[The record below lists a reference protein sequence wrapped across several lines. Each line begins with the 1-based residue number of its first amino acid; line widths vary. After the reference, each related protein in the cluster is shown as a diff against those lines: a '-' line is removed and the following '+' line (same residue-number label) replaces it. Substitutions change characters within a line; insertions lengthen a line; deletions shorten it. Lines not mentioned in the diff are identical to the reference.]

1 VTNEGR
7 PWAYIPPELAAKV
20 RRGLA
25 DEMMEEIHRRI
36 PEYARRWDDAF
47 ATVIRSAI
55 DRVIDEILRRVADDE
70 DGEHPT
76 ERARCGQRSGR
87 PRGEASEPGSPSE
100 PVGDFFRGIGRSVAR
115 EGRGLDTLQTAIR
128 VAGLAVWR
136 RISADA
142 ERLRLSAQLL
152 CVLGETVMLIQDEVA
167 AAAAEGYAQA
177 EAAVAG
183 ELTRRRNQLV
193 NLLLARP
200 PAAAE
205 DILELA
211 RVARWPV
218 PRTVAAVALYE
229 RRQGVGR
236 PALPPDILADLS
248 RSKPCL
254 IVPDPDGPGR
264 GRLLDTA
271 LTDWVAA
278 VGPTVR
284 LSEVSR
290 SMRWA
295 RQGLDLVRR
304 GLIADDTVVR
314 CAEHMSTLILFQD
327 EDLLSALSARQLE
340 PLSHLRPSQ
349 QDRLAETLLAW
360 LQAGRNAN
368 EVAVRLHVHP
378 QTVRYRLRQLDDLF
392 GDRLQDPDLRFE
404 LEIVLRARALLS
416 GDAPTREPTEGQ
428 VISLRR

>member
-1 VTNEGR
+1 MTNEGR
-7 PWAYIPPELAAKV
+7 PWAYIPPELAVKV

-25 DEMMEEIHRRI
+25 EEMTDEIHRRI

-47 ATVIRSAI
+47 AAVIRSAV
-55 DRVIDEILRRVADDE
+55 DRVIDEVLIRVADA
-70 DGEHPT
+70 GEGERPIGAPT
-76 ERARCGQRSGR
+76 E
-87 PRGEASEPGSPSE
+87 
-100 PVGDFFRGIGRSVAR
+100 PVADFFRAVGRSVAH

-142 ERLRLSAQLL
+142 EPLRLSPKLL
-152 CVLGETVMLIQDEVA
+152 CVLGETVLLIQDEVA
-167 AAAAEGYAQA
+167 AAVAEGYAQA
-177 EAAVAG
+177 DAAVAG

-200 PAAAE
+200 PAPAE
-205 DILELA
+205 DIIELA

-218 PRTVAAVALYE
+218 PRTLAAVALYE

-264 GRLLDTA
+264 ARLLDAA
-271 LTDWVAA
+271 LTDWVAV

-295 RQGLDLVRR
+295 RHGLDLVRR
-304 GLIADDTVVR
+304 GLIPDDSVVR

-327 EDLLSALSARQLE
+327 EDLLAALSVRQLA
-340 PLSHLRPSQ
+340 PLAHLRPNQ

-368 EVAVRLHVHP
+368 EVAIRLHVHP

-392 GDRLQDPDLRFE
+392 GEQLQDPDLRFE

-416 GDAPTREPTEGQ
+416 GGARTKETAEGQ
-428 VISLRR
+428 VITLRR

>member
-1 VTNEGR
+1 
-7 PWAYIPPELAAKV
+7 
-20 RRGLA
+20 
-25 DEMMEEIHRRI
+25 M
-36 PEYARRWDDAF
+36 
-47 ATVIRSAI
+47 
-55 DRVIDEILRRVADDE
+55 
-70 DGEHPT
+70 
-76 ERARCGQRSGR
+76 
-87 PRGEASEPGSPSE
+87 SE

-142 ERLRLSAQLL
+142 EPLRLSAQLL

-177 EAAVAG
+177 EAA
-183 ELTRRRNQLV
+183 
-193 NLLLARP
+193 
-200 PAAAE
+200 
-205 DILELA
+205 
-211 RVARWPV
+211 
-218 PRTVAAVALYE
+218 
-229 RRQGVGR
+229 
-236 PALPPDILADLS
+236 
-248 RSKPCL
+248 
-254 IVPDPDGPGR
+254 
-264 GRLLDTA
+264 
-271 LTDWVAA
+271 A
-278 VGPTVR
+278 VGPTVW

-327 EDLLSALSARQLE
+327 EGLLAALSARQLA
-340 PLSHLRPSQ
+340 PLAHLRQSQ

-404 LEIVLRARALLS
+404 LEIVLRARALVS
-416 GDAPTREPTEGQ
+416 AGRG
-428 VISLRR
+428 

>member
-1 VTNEGR
+1 MT
-7 PWAYIPPELAAKV
+7 
-20 RRGLA
+20 
-25 DEMMEEIHRRI
+25 EEIHRRI

-47 ATVIRSAI
+47 AAVIRSAV
-55 DRVIDEILRRVADDE
+55 DRVIDEVLRRVTE
-70 DGEHPT
+70 D
-76 ERARCGQRSGR
+76 
-87 PRGEASEPGSPSE
+87 EASTEQVAE
-100 PVGDFFRGIGRSVAR
+100 FFRGIGHSVAR
-115 EGRGLDTLQTAIR
+115 EGRALDTLQMAIR
-128 VAGLAVWR
+128 VAGLTVWR
-136 RISADA
+136 RISADLDS
-142 ERLRLSAQLL
+142 LRLSPQSL
-152 CVLGETVMLIQDEVA
+152 CALGETVMIIQDEVA

-183 ELTRRRNQLV
+183 ELTRRRSRLV

-200 PAAAE
+200 PASAE
-205 DILELA
+205 DIIELA

-264 GRLLDTA
+264 ARQLDAA
-271 LTDWVAA
+271 LTDWVAV
-278 VGPTVR
+278 VGPTVK

-304 GLIADDTVVR
+304 GVVADDNVVR

-327 EDLLSALSARQLE
+327 EGLLAALSARQLA
-340 PLSHLRPSQ
+340 PLAHLRQSQ

-416 GDAPTREPTEGQ
+416 GTGRASETPEGQ

>member
-1 VTNEGR
+1 MTNEGR
-7 PWAYIPPELAAKV
+7 PWSYIPPELAAKV
-20 RRGLA
+20 RPGLA

-47 ATVIRSAI
+47 AAFIRSAI
-55 DRVIDEILRRVADDE
+55 DQVIDEVLRRVAAAG
-70 DGEHPT
+70 DGETADGPT
-76 ERARCGQRSGR
+76 A
-87 PRGEASEPGSPSE
+87 E
-100 PVGDFFRGIGRSVAR
+100 PVADFFRAIGRSVAR
-115 EGRGLDTLQTAIR
+115 EGRGLDGLQTAIR

-142 ERLRLSAQLL
+142 EPLRLSAQLL
-152 CVLGETVMLIQDEVA
+152 CVLGETVLLIQDEVA
-167 AAAAEGYAQA
+167 AAASEGYAQA

-200 PAAAE
+200 PASPE
-205 DILELA
+205 DVAELA

-229 RRQGVGR
+229 RRQNVGR
-236 PALPPDILADLS
+236 PAVPPDILADLS

-264 GRLLDTA
+264 ARLLDAA
-271 LTDWVAA
+271 LTDWVAV
-278 VGPTVR
+278 VGPTVG

-304 GLIADDTVVR
+304 GLIDDADVVR

-327 EDLLSALSARQLE
+327 EELLAALSARQLA
-340 PLSHLRPSQ
+340 PLAHLRPSQ

-416 GDAPTREPTEGQ
+416 GDTRAREPAGGQ
-428 VISLRR
+428 LISLRR

>member
-1 VTNEGR
+1 MTNEGR
-7 PWAYIPPELAAKV
+7 PWSYIPPELAAKV
-20 RRGLA
+20 APGLA
-25 DEMMEEIHRRI
+25 DEMMEEIHHRI

-55 DRVIDEILRRVADDE
+55 DRVIDEVLRRLAATE
-70 DGEHPT
+70 DAAHLAGSGDATRPAGPT
-76 ERARCGQRSGR
+76 DPA
-87 PRGEASEPGSPSE
+87 AEPIA
-100 PVGDFFRGIGRSVAR
+100 DFFRAIGRSVAR
-115 EGRGLDTLQTAIR
+115 EGRGLDGLQTAIR

-142 ERLRLSAQLL
+142 GPLRLSAQVL

-200 PAAAE
+200 PASPE
-205 DILELA
+205 DVAELA

-264 GRLLDTA
+264 ARLLDAA
-271 LTDWVAA
+271 LTDWVAV
-278 VGPTVR
+278 VGPTVG
-284 LSEVSR
+284 LSEVAR

-304 GLIADDTVVR
+304 GLIAGTDVVR

-327 EDLLSALSARQLE
+327 EELLAALSARQLA
-340 PLSHLRPSQ
+340 PLAHLRPSQ

-392 GDRLQDPDLRFE
+392 GDQLQDPDLRFE

-416 GDAPTREPTEGQ
+416 EDTRAREHAEGQ

>member
-1 VTNEGR
+1 MTNEGR
-7 PWAYIPPELAAKV
+7 PWASIPPRLAAEV

-25 DEMMEEIHRRI
+25 DEMTEEIHRRI

-47 ATVIRSAI
+47 AAVIRSAV
-55 DRVIDEILRRVADDE
+55 DRVIDEVLRRVTE
-70 DGEHPT
+70 D
-76 ERARCGQRSGR
+76 
-87 PRGEASEPGSPSE
+87 EASTEQVAE
-100 PVGDFFRGIGRSVAR
+100 FFRGIGHSVAR
-115 EGRGLDTLQTAIR
+115 EGRALDTLQMAIR
-128 VAGLAVWR
+128 VAGLTVWR
-136 RISADA
+136 RISADLDS
-142 ERLRLSAQLL
+142 LRLSPQSL
-152 CVLGETVMLIQDEVA
+152 CALGETVMIIQDEVA

-183 ELTRRRNQLV
+183 ELTRRRSRLV

-200 PAAAE
+200 PASAE
-205 DILELA
+205 DIIELA

-264 GRLLDTA
+264 ARQLDAA
-271 LTDWVAA
+271 LTDWVAV
-278 VGPTVR
+278 VGPTVK

-304 GLIADDTVVR
+304 GVVADDNVVR

-327 EDLLSALSARQLE
+327 EGLLAALSARQLA
-340 PLSHLRPSQ
+340 PLAHLRQSQ

-416 GDAPTREPTEGQ
+416 GTGRASETPEGQ

>member
-1 VTNEGR
+1 MTNEGR
-7 PWAYIPPELAAKV
+7 PWAYIPPELTTKV
-20 RRGLA
+20 RPGLA
-25 DEMMEEIHRRI
+25 DEMMEEIHHRI

-47 ATVIRSAI
+47 AAVIRSAI
-55 DRVIDEILRRVADDE
+55 DRVIDEVLRRVAAAG
-70 DGEHPT
+70 DGESPI
-76 ERARCGQRSGR
+76 
-87 PRGEASEPGSPSE
+87 ASTAESSADPSVE
-100 PVGDFFRGIGRSVAR
+100 PVADFFRAIGRSVAR
-115 EGRGLDTLQTAIR
+115 EGRGLDGLHTAIR

-142 ERLRLSAQLL
+142 EPLRLSAQLL

-200 PAAAE
+200 PASPE
-205 DILELA
+205 DIAELA

-264 GRLLDTA
+264 NRLLDAA
-271 LTDWVAA
+271 LTDWVAV
-278 VGPTVR
+278 VGPTVG

-304 GLIADDTVVR
+304 GLIADDSVVR

-327 EDLLSALSARQLE
+327 EELLAALSTRQLA
-340 PLSHLRPSQ
+340 PLAHLRPSQ

-392 GDRLQDPDLRFE
+392 GDQLQDPDLRFE

-416 GDAPTREPTEGQ
+416 EDARAREPAEGQ

>member
-1 VTNEGR
+1 
-7 PWAYIPPELAAKV
+7 
-20 RRGLA
+20 
-25 DEMMEEIHRRI
+25 M
-36 PEYARRWDDAF
+36 
-47 ATVIRSAI
+47 
-55 DRVIDEILRRVADDE
+55 LRRVTDDE
-70 DGEHPT
+70 
-76 ERARCGQRSGR
+76 
-87 PRGEASEPGSPSE
+87 ASAEQVAE
-100 PVGDFFRGIGRSVAR
+100 FFRGIGHSVAR
-115 EGRGLDTLQTAIR
+115 EGRALDTLQMAIR
-128 VAGLAVWR
+128 VAGLTVWR
-136 RISADA
+136 RISADLDS
-142 ERLRLSAQLL
+142 LRLSPQSL
-152 CVLGETVMLIQDEVA
+152 CALGETVMLIQDEVA

-183 ELTRRRNQLV
+183 ELTRRRSRLV

-200 PAAAE
+200 PASAE
-205 DILELA
+205 DIIELA

-236 PALPPDILADLS
+236 PALPPDILADLG

-264 GRLLDTA
+264 ARQLDAA
-271 LTDWVAA
+271 LTDWVAV

-304 GLIADDTVVR
+304 GVVADDNVVR

-327 EDLLSALSARQLE
+327 EGLLAALSARQLA
-340 PLSHLRPSQ
+340 PLAHLRQSQ

-392 GDRLQDPDLRFE
+392 GERLQDPDLRFE

-416 GDAPTREPTEGQ
+416 GTGRASETPEGQ

>member
-1 VTNEGR
+1 MTNEGR
-7 PWAYIPPELAAKV
+7 PWASIPPRLAAEV

-25 DEMMEEIHRRI
+25 DEMTEEIHRRI

-47 ATVIRSAI
+47 AAVIRSAV
-55 DRVIDEILRRVADDE
+55 DRVIDEVLRRVTDDE
-70 DGEHPT
+70 AST
-76 ERARCGQRSGR
+76 EQVA
-87 PRGEASEPGSPSE
+87 E
-100 PVGDFFRGIGRSVAR
+100 FFRGIGHSVAR
-115 EGRGLDTLQTAIR
+115 EGRALDTLQMAIR
-128 VAGLAVWR
+128 VAGLTVWR
-136 RISADA
+136 RISADLDS
-142 ERLRLSAQLL
+142 LRLSPQSL
-152 CVLGETVMLIQDEVA
+152 CALGETVMLIQDEVA

-183 ELTRRRNQLV
+183 ELTRRRSRLV

-200 PAAAE
+200 PASAE
-205 DILELA
+205 DIIELA

-236 PALPPDILADLS
+236 PVLPPDILADLS
-248 RSKPCL
+248 RSKPSL

-264 GRLLDTA
+264 ARQLDAA
-271 LTDWVAA
+271 LTDWVAV

-304 GLIADDTVVR
+304 GVVADDNVVR

-327 EDLLSALSARQLE
+327 EGLLAALSGRQLA
-340 PLSHLRPSQ
+340 PLAHLRQSQ

-392 GDRLQDPDLRFE
+392 GERLQDPDLRFE

-416 GDAPTREPTEGQ
+416 GTGRASETPEGQ

>member
-1 VTNEGR
+1 MTNEGR
-7 PWAYIPPELAAKV
+7 PWASIPPRLAAEV

-25 DEMMEEIHRRI
+25 DEMTEEIHRRI

-47 ATVIRSAI
+47 AAVIHSAV
-55 DRVIDEILRRVADDE
+55 DRVIDEVLRRVTDQETSA
-70 DGEHPT
+70 
-76 ERARCGQRSGR
+76 
-87 PRGEASEPGSPSE
+87 E
-100 PVGDFFRGIGRSVAR
+100 PVAEFFRGIGHSVAR
-115 EGRGLDTLQTAIR
+115 EGRPLDTLQTAIR
-128 VAGLAVWR
+128 VAGLTVWR

-142 ERLRLSAQLL
+142 ESLKLSAQLL
-152 CVLGETVMLIQDEVA
+152 CALGETVMLIQDEVA

-183 ELTRRRNQLV
+183 ELTRRRSRLV

-200 PAAAE
+200 PASAE
-205 DILELA
+205 DIIELA

-264 GRLLDTA
+264 ARQLDAA
-271 LTDWVAA
+271 LTDWVAV

-295 RQGLDLVRR
+295 RQGLDLVR
-304 GLIADDTVVR
+304 GGVIADDSVVR
-314 CAEHMSTLILFQD
+314 CAEHMSTLILFRD
-327 EDLLSALSARQLE
+327 EELLAALSTRQLA
-340 PLSHLRPSQ
+340 PLAHLRQSQ

-392 GDRLQDPDLRFE
+392 GERLQDPDLRFE

-416 GDAPTREPTEGQ
+416 GSGRASETPEGQ
-428 VISLRR
+428 VITLRR

>member
-7 PWAYIPPELAAKV
+7 PWASIPPRLAAEV

-25 DEMMEEIHRRI
+25 DEMTEEIHRRI

-47 ATVIRSAI
+47 AAVIRSAV
-55 DRVIDEILRRVADDE
+55 DRVIDEVLRRVTDDE
-70 DGEHPT
+70 AST
-76 ERARCGQRSGR
+76 EQVA
-87 PRGEASEPGSPSE
+87 E
-100 PVGDFFRGIGRSVAR
+100 FFRGIGHSVAR
-115 EGRGLDTLQTAIR
+115 EGRALDTLQMAIR
-128 VAGLAVWR
+128 VAGLTVWR
-136 RISADA
+136 RISADLDS
-142 ERLRLSAQLL
+142 LRLSPQSL
-152 CVLGETVMLIQDEVA
+152 CALGETVMLIQDEVA

-183 ELTRRRNQLV
+183 ELTRRRSRLV

-200 PAAAE
+200 PASAE
-205 DILELA
+205 DIIELA

-264 GRLLDTA
+264 ARQLDAA
-271 LTDWVAA
+271 LTDWVAV

-304 GLIADDTVVR
+304 GVVADDNVVR

-327 EDLLSALSARQLE
+327 EGLLAALSARQLA
-340 PLSHLRPSQ
+340 PLAHLRQSQ

-392 GDRLQDPDLRFE
+392 GERLQDPDLRFE

-416 GDAPTREPTEGQ
+416 GTGRASETPEGQ